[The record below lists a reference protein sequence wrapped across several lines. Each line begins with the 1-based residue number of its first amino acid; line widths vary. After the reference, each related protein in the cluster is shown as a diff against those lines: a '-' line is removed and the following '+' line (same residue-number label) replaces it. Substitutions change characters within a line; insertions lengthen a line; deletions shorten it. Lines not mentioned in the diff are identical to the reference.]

1 MATEAHHFSLIMLQD
16 TFFSVNFTPFVKSR
30 MIDWLICEK
39 SILKKWIKES
49 IKPYSNYSENL
60 SMEEKQNKKKKPQQ
74 NTAECL
80 LITGWVAI
88 NAQSSQVFQALLND
102 LKPKLL

>member
-1 MATEAHHFSLIMLQD
+1 
-16 TFFSVNFTPFVKSR
+16 

-60 SMEEKQNKKKKPQQ
+60 SMEEKQNKKKKTQQ

-88 NAQSSQVFQALLND
+88 NAQSLQVFQALLND